1 MTERAPVLDEAT
13 VKFGLLMESAQA
25 HQKMAESHLEKLRA
39 HTQDLDGVVREEI
52 RRTLIEELAELTD
65 ESRRAVQALG
75 AMKRAAQLRGLLWSL
90 SAVLLST
97 IIPGAVAYW
106 LLPSTSEINAA
117 RTRRDQLQASIQ
129 RLEQGGGRIEWRHCG
144 EQARL
149 CVRVDRSAPAYGD
162 KAEYFIVK
170 GY

>member
-1 MTERAPVLDEAT
+1 M
-13 VKFGLLMESAQA
+13 
-25 HQKMAESHLEKLRA
+25 
-39 HTQDLDGVVREEI
+39 VREEI

-106 LLPSTSEINAA
+106 LLPSTSEINALRERGA
-117 RTRRDQLQASIQ
+117 TSSQASIQ
-129 RLEQGGGRIEWRHCG
+129 RLEQRGRPH
-144 EQARL
+144 
-149 CVRVDRSAPAYGD
+149 RVAALR
-162 KAEYFIVK
+162 
-170 GY
+170 

>member
-117 RTRRDQLQASIQ
+117 TNAARPAAGEHSTARAEGEAASSGGIAVSRHACAFASI
-129 RLEQGGGRIEWRHCG
+129 
-144 EQARL
+144 
-149 CVRVDRSAPAYGD
+149 APLRRTA
-162 KAEYFIVK
+162 IRPNISS
-170 GY
+170 